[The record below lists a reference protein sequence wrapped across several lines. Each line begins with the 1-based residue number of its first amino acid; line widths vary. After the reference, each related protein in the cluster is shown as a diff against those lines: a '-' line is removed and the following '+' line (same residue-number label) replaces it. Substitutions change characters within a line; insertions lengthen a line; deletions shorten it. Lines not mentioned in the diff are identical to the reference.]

1 MRGAGARGG
10 AGALGGA
17 RAPLGVTRGAS
28 TANIWTTGQTVGWV
42 GTDTGVEV
50 DKEHKSVVEQDINC
64 LIQALKKIKDKIGFI
79 LFQILKKATTKA
91 QPILI
96 VEHSS

>member
-1 MRGAGARGG
+1 M
-10 AGALGGA
+10 
-17 RAPLGVTRGAS
+17 
-28 TANIWTTGQTVGWV
+28 

-50 DKEHKSVVEQDINC
+50 DKEHKSVVEQDFKS
-64 LIQALKKIKDKIGFI
+64 LIQALKKVKDKIGFNV
-79 LFQILKKATTKA
+79 FQILKKATAKT